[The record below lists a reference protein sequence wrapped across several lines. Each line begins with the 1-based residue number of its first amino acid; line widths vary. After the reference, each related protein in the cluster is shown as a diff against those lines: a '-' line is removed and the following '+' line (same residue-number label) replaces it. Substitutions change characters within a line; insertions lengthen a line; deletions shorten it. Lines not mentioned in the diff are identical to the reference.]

1 MAWTS
6 ELANENDS
14 LPTIKQWMKSVSRE
28 ALDCTFILKIVWL
41 PNLYPNISL
50 DTEAFRVRLS
60 PGNFLFDVV
69 QQNIEDW
76 IDNDRVIGIQIESRI
91 PLKLTLLE
99 LEKDCASWD
108 ELGEHGYK
116 IGKVSARTKKNV
128 TGKTRS
134 KVSSETTASE
144 QPPEAAS
151 E

>member
-6 ELANENDS
+6 ELANDNDS
-14 LPTIKQWMKSVSRE
+14 LPTIKQWMKSVGRE
-28 ALDCTFILKIVWL
+28 ALDCTYLIKIVWL

-60 PGNFLFDVV
+60 PGNFLYSVV
-69 QQNIEDW
+69 QENIEDW
-76 IDNDRVIGIQIESRI
+76 IDNDRVIGIQIDSRI

-99 LEKDCASWD
+99 LETDQASWD

-116 IGKVSARTKKNV
+116 LGKVSARSKKNV

-134 KVSSETTASE
+134 KVSSETSPSEKPLEGASE
-144 QPPEAAS
+144 
-151 E
+151 